1 MLGAS
6 KVPQLEENLKA
17 VDAQDLLTPEVLA
30 RVQGVLA
37 GEKLSTW

>member
-17 VDAQDLLTPEVLA
+17 VEAHDALTPEVMA
-30 RVQGVLA
+30 RVERVVSG
-37 GEKLSTW
+37 GKLSTW